1 MQRAIVEKRP
11 IDPDFMRVIKIIE
24 KKTPSEIAKG
34 GMVGA
39 STIRNWRKGGVRRP
53 AFYTTQAALR
63 ACGYEWKIGRF
74 KGE

>member
-1 MQRAIVEKRP
+1 MQKAIVEKRP

-39 STIRNWRKGGVRRP
+39 STIRNWRKGGGAPSRVLYNSGSAQSVRV
-53 AFYTTQAALR
+53 
-63 ACGYEWKIGRF
+63 
-74 KGE
+74 